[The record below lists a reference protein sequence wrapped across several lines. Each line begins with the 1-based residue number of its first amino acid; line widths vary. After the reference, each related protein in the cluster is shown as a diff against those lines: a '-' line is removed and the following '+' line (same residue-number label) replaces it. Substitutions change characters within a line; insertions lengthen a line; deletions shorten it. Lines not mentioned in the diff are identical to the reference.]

1 MMGVRGKAGAKEAV
15 TKTVVKANSVEEDE
29 ALLIEAAMLE
39 KIKNKWR
46 DPAQMSTPLGQKY
59 ARFAQKAHQLCES
72 DDFNNFII
80 ICIMI
85 AGLNVG
91 VQTYLPDCDTDEE
104 CQIKTRTPSSEYWTY
119 RCAKMTDDIV
129 LYIFTFEVRS
139 RREKKTEPRKLSASE
154 FVSRVARSVGVVVKL
169 GGIAHRTASR
179 HSGFLSALE
188 KTPRSEF
195 PSSSSSS
202 SPPRGGSNH
211 PTARNT
217 PRQTVAKIVAEGWR
231 PLRFFTGDEWK
242 WNNFDF
248 VIVFCCMP
256 FMRPYLG
263 TQARRVAPRRAA
275 RVDSS
280 PAPSRRRARCIATH
294 ERCFRITHT
303 LRTTGA
309 TTRECVATPRPS
321 PGDAVRGVVSRAKT
335 TQHNVLANERRRVAS
350 LAL

>member
-139 RREKKTEPRKLSASE
+139 RRKTKQNPES
-154 FVSRVARSVGVVVKL
+154 F
-169 GGIAHRTASR
+169 
-179 HSGFLSALE
+179 
-188 KTPRSEF
+188 
-195 PSSSSSS
+195 
-202 SPPRGGSNH
+202 
-211 PTARNT
+211 
-217 PRQTVAKIVAEGWR
+217 
-231 PLRFFTGDEWK
+231 PLRNSLVE
-242 WNNFDF
+242 
-248 VIVFCCMP
+248 
-256 FMRPYLG
+256 
-263 TQARRVAPRRAA
+263 
-275 RVDSS
+275 
-280 PAPSRRRARCIATH
+280 SR
-294 ERCFRITHT
+294 
-303 LRTTGA
+303 GA
-309 TTRECVATPRPS
+309 W
-321 PGDAVRGVVSRAKT
+321 G
-335 TQHNVLANERRRVAS
+335 
-350 LAL
+350 